1 MINTNSHHQLFYL
14 KLLAV
19 ALVIFGARLWL
30 IEHFGS
36 SVPFWDQWD
45 GEARGLFLP
54 WLNHTLT
61 WAELLSPHNEH
72 RILMPRLLY
81 LLLFIINGQ
90 EWNPLL
96 EMVINAGIVTFTAL
110 LLIVIL
116 NHLLG
121 SAMQNGLLLSIT
133 LLWSLPYSWENTLSG
148 FQSAFYLTVLF
159 SLLTLWG
166 LLFQK
171 NWTVGWWLGA
181 FAAMMAYFSLASG
194 FFILLVIIILKS
206 YLIIIDSAN
215 RKTHLPTLFI
225 SIIITILCIILLL
238 GVPQDPTFKTTQIN
252 DFFLT
257 LGKTLAW
264 PWVTL
269 PWFSLLIYLPFL
281 VLVFRLLW
289 LRRLPSNAELMILAL
304 GGWVIL
310 QATATAYARGLG
322 GQPPASRYMDILVLG
337 IVANLLASYLMT
349 QPWYGLSQRLKL
361 YLIISISLWGLLV
374 IVGLGWLMKEVTY
387 PYLQLR
393 QSHNIEQ
400 LKNTREFMRT
410 GELAALKNKPP
421 LHIPYPHAE
430 TLAGFLTHPKIRS
443 ILPHNLSVPPPLP
456 AQTESIFVANGF
468 SPLTEKYQ
476 NETVLGSYNHV
487 GNSAM
492 GQFEST
498 PIKLSRDFLAIPVA
512 GYLGEKDLHLQL
524 KVEGETKPIII
535 TPPKMPGE
543 SWVTCYVATPKK
555 PFQVIAIDNNPN
567 VWFAFA
573 TPRGLNTF
581 SLMAIW
587 LIDKGKFLFIIGLL
601 FSVSI
606 LVLMMSHNN
615 QNGQNVV

>member
-1 MINTNSHHQLFYL
+1 MINTNSHPQLFYL

-36 SVPFWDQWD
+36 SVPYWDQWD
-45 GEARGLFLP
+45 AQAKELFLP
-54 WLNHTLT
+54 WLNNQLTLT
-61 WAELLSPHNEH
+61 DLLSSHNEH
-72 RILMPRLLY
+72 RILMPRLLH
-81 LLLFIINGQ
+81 LLLFIANGQ

-96 EMVINAGIVTFTAL
+96 EMTINAFIATLTAL
-110 LLIVIL
+110 LLIMIL

-121 SAMQNGLLLSIT
+121 SAVQNWLLLT
-133 LLWSLPYSWENTLSG
+133 VALLWSLPYGWENTLSG

-181 FAAMMAYFSLASG
+181 LAAVMAYFSLASG

-225 SIIITILCIILLL
+225 SIIITTLCIMLLL

-257 LGKTLAW
+257 LGKALAW
-264 PWVTL
+264 PWIIL

-281 VLVFRLLW
+281 TLIFRLLRP
-289 LRRLPSNAELMILAL
+289 RRLPSNAELIILAL
-304 GGWVIL
+304 GSWVIL

-337 IVANLLASYLMT
+337 IAANLLAGYLMT
-349 QPWYGLSQRLKL
+349 QPWYSLPRRFKP
-361 YLIISISLWGLLV
+361 YLTISISLWSLL
-374 IVGLGWLMKEVTY
+374 IIAGLGWLTMKATY
-387 PYLQLR
+387 PKLEIKKFY
-393 QSHNIEQ
+393 NIEQ

-410 GELAALKNKPP
+410 GELQALAKKPP
-421 LHIPYPHAE
+421 LHIPYPHAK
-430 TLAGFLTHPKIRS
+430 TLAGYLTHPKIRK
-443 ILPHNLSVPPPLP
+443 ILPHSLSVPPPLP

-476 NETVLGSYNHV
+476 NETTWGSYNHL
-487 GNSAM
+487 GNSAK
-492 GQFEST
+492 GQFAST
-498 PIKLSRDFLAIPVA
+498 PIKLSGDFLAIPVA

-524 KVEGETKPIII
+524 KIEGETKPLII
-535 TPPKMPGE
+535 TPPEIPGE
-543 SWVTCYVATPKK
+543 NWVTCHVATPKK
-555 PFQVIAIDNNPN
+555 PFQLIAIDNNPN
-567 VWFAFA
+567 LWFAFA
-573 TPRGLNTF
+573 TPRSLNTF
-581 SLMAIW
+581 SLIAIW
-587 LIDKGKFLFIIGLL
+587 LIEKGKFLFIIGLL
-601 FSVSI
+601 LSVLI
-606 LVLMMSHNN
+606 LVLKATKPTKF
-615 QNGQNVV
+615 